1 MKNLITKSVILVLS
15 FLPVFITGCL
25 IREVNQPATVE
36 TGKTFTA
43 SLIVSEMTAES
54 STPHKGILGVMV
66 PEDWEF
72 ESGEYVSDV
81 GTGLMEL
88 NLDENPVY
96 GDMDTIIPPP
106 IGMKWVDLISD
117 TGYLHDADVFHEVTV
132 NFTVGQTEGDFL
144 INYFVTK
151 NTADML
157 KSINPEDT
165 TDNTSA
171 WADTSLNHPV
181 QVKKTVGVED
191 EKTLPTQFNLKQNYP
206 NPFNPNTTISYSI
219 PIQTNVNIS
228 VYDVSGKEIA
238 ILVNEVKS
246 PGSYN
251 INFSAKNLPSGV
263 YYYKITTNE
272 YTETRKMVL
281 LK

>member
-1 MKNLITKSVILVLS
+1 MKNLITKSVIVALALI
-15 FLPVFITGCL
+15 PVFITGCL
-25 IREVNQPATVE
+25 IREVEQSATVE

-43 SLIVSEMTAES
+43 TLVVSEMTAES
-54 STPHKGILGVMV
+54 GTPHKGILGVMV

-72 ESGEYVSDV
+72 ESGTYTTDV
-81 GTGLMEL
+81 GDGIMLLNTG
-88 NLDENPVY
+88 DKVY
-96 GDMDTIIPPP
+96 GDMDTIMPPP
-106 IGMKWVDLISD
+106 VGMKWVDLISD
-117 TGYLHDADVFHEVTV
+117 TGYLHDANVYMEVTV
-132 NFTVGQTEGDFL
+132 NFTVGQTEGNFL

-151 NTADML
+151 NTTDML

-181 QVKKTVGVED
+181 EVKKPVGVED

-206 NPFNPNTTISYSI
+206 NPFNPNTTISYSV

-228 VYDVSGKEIA
+228 VFDITGKEIA
-238 ILVNEVKS
+238 ILVNEVKN
-246 PGSYN
+246 PGNYDV
-251 INFSAKNLPSGV
+251 NFSAKNLPSGI

-272 YTETRKMVL
+272 YTETKKMVL